1 MLRRLQQTGAMIA
14 KAALQCLVVYGTTLY
29 AVGHAQEQH
38 DFPEEKPWAEAEF
51 KLPPYPKPANLIQ
64 FVPALSSSSRF
75 YIDPESI
82 STAGDGVVRYTLVVK
97 GAGGAENVSYE
108 GMRCR
113 TLEVK
118 HYAYGRSN
126 GSWTPARVAEWRRLD
141 TRNPNLHR
149 VLFWDYF
156 CPDRLQW
163 GNSPQDA
170 INRFR
175 NGIAPREAARQE

>member
-1 MLRRLQQTGAMIA
+1 MRTR
-14 KAALQCLVVYGTTLY
+14 AALQWLLTCITLLH
-29 AVGHAQEQH
+29 AVTYAQEKW

-64 FVPALSSSSRF
+64 FDPALRSSNRF
-75 YIDPESI
+75 FIDPGSI
-82 STAGDGVVRYTLVVK
+82 SAGSDGVVRYTLVVK

-108 GMRCR
+108 GMRCK

-118 HYAYGRSN
+118 PYAYGQRDGTWSN
-126 GSWTPARVAEWRRLD
+126 ARASDWRRFD

-149 VLFWDYF
+149 VLYWDYF
-156 CPDRLQW
+156 CPDRMQW
-163 GNSPQDA
+163 GNSPKDA

-175 NGIAPREAARQE
+175 NGVPVRQQHRENE